1 MKPEPRDTDTPE
13 SFWDRHW
20 SGMTRPSSGTPSAAL
35 ERLVAGRHPG
45 RAVDLG
51 CGRGDDAVW
60 LARKGWQVVAV
71 DVSQNVLDT
80 VRRSAETAGVAQ
92 QVTCLRHDLSKTLPD
107 GPFNLVLSMFT
118 HTPLEFDRAAFLRAA
133 ASLVVPGGLLLV
145 AGHGTL
151 APWALSDPE
160 IHLPKAQ
167 DVADELGLVDWN
179 VIEIADHPREARG
192 PNGQVAQVLDSV
204 TALERPLD

>member
-1 MKPEPRDTDTPE
+1 MKPELLDTDTPE

-20 SGMTRPSSGTPSAAL
+20 SGMTRPSSGTPSEAL
-35 ERLVAGRHPG
+35 ERLVAGRRAG

-71 DVSQNVLDT
+71 DVSQNALDT
-80 VRRSAETAGVAQ
+80 VRRSAETAGVAH

-107 GPFNLVLSMFT
+107 GPFDLVLSMFT
-118 HTPLEFDRAAFLRAA
+118 HTPLEFDRVALLRAA
-133 ASLVVPGGLLLV
+133 ATLVVPGGLLLI
-145 AGHGTL
+145 AGHGSL
-151 APWALSDPE
+151 APWAWSDLE
-160 IHLPKAQ
+160 IPLPKAQ
-167 DVADELGLVDWN
+167 DVADGLALFGWTA
-179 VIEIADHPREARG
+179 IEIADHPREARG
-192 PNGQVAQVLDSV
+192 PDGHVAQVFDSV